1 MKCYYFYS
9 LYWTDL
15 RCKNTFSYLDI
26 ILEARYGNGE
36 RKHRRTRTAFT
47 HHQLAALESAFSK
60 THYPDVL
67 MREQLAAFT
76 NLPES
81 RIQVNWLSSLFLFSL
96 SLMYV
101 ILIHRTDYT
110 IHIRGF
116 ISPLANADQGFISG
130 DVNTYLYVSLS
141 FLRQLGISTS
151 YHLKITYLTKTN
163 TCIFL

>member
-1 MKCYYFYS
+1 MAQFDWLLTRK
-9 LYWTDL
+9 DPGL
-15 RCKNTFSYLDI
+15 RGVDGKYAISYNAWAWYINMHACFSYLDI

-81 RIQVNWLSSLFLFSL
+81 RIQVRHSI
-96 SLMYV
+96 V
-101 ILIHRTDYT
+101 
-110 IHIRGF
+110 
-116 ISPLANADQGFISG
+116 
-130 DVNTYLYVSLS
+130 
-141 FLRQLGISTS
+141 
-151 YHLKITYLTKTN
+151 
-163 TCIFL
+163 

>member
-1 MKCYYFYS
+1 MFVS
-9 LYWTDL
+9 
-15 RCKNTFSYLDI
+15 DI

-81 RIQVNWLSSLFLFSL
+81 RIQVHETSIYVHVLNIRKIYLSVKF
-96 SLMYV
+96 
-101 ILIHRTDYT
+101 
-110 IHIRGF
+110 
-116 ISPLANADQGFISG
+116 
-130 DVNTYLYVSLS
+130 
-141 FLRQLGISTS
+141 
-151 YHLKITYLTKTN
+151 
-163 TCIFL
+163 

>member
-1 MKCYYFYS
+1 MFCI
-9 LYWTDL
+9 
-15 RCKNTFSYLDI
+15 YLDI

-81 RIQVNWLSSLFLFSL
+81 RIQVIWHLSRNICTTNII
-96 SLMYV
+96 V
-101 ILIHRTDYT
+101 I
-110 IHIRGF
+110 
-116 ISPLANADQGFISG
+116 
-130 DVNTYLYVSLS
+130 
-141 FLRQLGISTS
+141 
-151 YHLKITYLTKTN
+151 
-163 TCIFL
+163 